1 MLNFLLKTRQ
11 NKCAAYTCMV
21 NGTERMYAYDRQ
33 REPHK
38 KWCCLAKHFKKK
50 HGVYHFFITFVVT
63 KTYIS

>member
-1 MLNFLLKTRQ
+1 
-11 NKCAAYTCMV
+11 MV

-50 HGVYHFFITFVVT
+50 YGVYHFFTTFVVT